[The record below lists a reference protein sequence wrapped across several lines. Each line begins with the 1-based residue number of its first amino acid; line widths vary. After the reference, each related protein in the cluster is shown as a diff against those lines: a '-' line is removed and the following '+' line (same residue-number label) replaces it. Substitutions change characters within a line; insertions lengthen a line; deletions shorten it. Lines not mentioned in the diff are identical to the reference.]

1 MAHALRQIQQLAD
14 LGFTA
19 LGKGPVDESRPEVS
33 GGHVEA
39 FEDIVELAR
48 PRFVVEVGSWQGR
61 SAVLWGTAL
70 ARQSGEWALACIDT
84 WLGSVEQRQIKT
96 GDWGIERLY
105 LEDHYPSVF
114 RTFASNIRRAD
125 MADNVIPLPI
135 DSSQGLEILAVS
147 KIYADII
154 YVDAAHDYAA
164 ARADIAL
171 ALTLRDE
178 TNANALVLCDDFDPA
193 FPGVQQAVRECAAQ
207 VDARLVYRDGQAAI
221 LGTSTGALADSL
233 VARGWTEEKVARVTA
248 KKNHAGVESDLV
260 QRLTSDLR
268 AEMERANAAHVELH
282 AVTSSVSWRV
292 TAPLRAVR
300 AALRRSRR

>member
-1 MAHALRQIQQLAD
+1 MAQQLKQIQQLAE
-14 LGFTA
+14 LGFTL
-19 LGKGPVDESRPEVS
+19 LGKGPLDTSRPVVT
-33 GGHVEA
+33 GGHVDA
-39 FEDIVELAR
+39 FNDIVALSS

-61 SAVLWGTAL
+61 SAVLWGNAL
-70 ARQSGEWALACIDT
+70 AQASGDWALACIDT
-84 WLGSVEQRQIKT
+84 WLGSVEQRQIRG

-114 RTFASNIRRAD
+114 RTFASNIRRAG

-147 KIYADII
+147 KICADII

-193 FPGVQQAVRECAAQ
+193 FPGVQQAVRECAAASA
-207 VDARLVYRDGQAAI
+207 ARLVFRDGQAA
-221 LGTSTGALADSL
+221 LLWQRADAIADAL
-233 VARGWTEEKVARVTA
+233 VARGWMEEKISAARKRSASTGEERDVI
-248 KKNHAGVESDLV
+248 
-260 QRLTSDLR
+260 QRLTADLR
-268 AEMERANAAHVELH
+268 VEQQRANAALTDLY
-282 AVTSSVSWRV
+282 ALRSSFSWRI
-292 TAPLRAVR
+292 TAPLRAIR
-300 AALRRSRR
+300 GALRRR